1 MNDTVTTPRSTCGPV
16 DQKSKP
22 HGGGMSKRTITITL
36 EMQDAAAKRLY
47 EDGLLANGL
56 VFDVKPYDKLANL
69 EKNVYRHQVIE
80 VIKGLWHES
89 DDWQELLAS
98 IWDEGCEAGAIK
110 VSELDANEFD
120 LTGDAE
126 GWALHAIMGIR
137 NPYRASEA

>member
-1 MNDTVTTPRSTCGPV
+1 M
-16 DQKSKP
+16 
-22 HGGGMSKRTITITL
+22 
-36 EMQDAAAKRLY
+36 
-47 EDGLLANGL
+47 
-56 VFDVKPYDKLANL
+56 
-69 EKNVYRHQVIE
+69 YRHQVIE